1 MAVGISVGEHKRG
14 RRSVDHGLPLVPFID
29 FMVCLIAFLMVTAVW
44 TQLSRIEATGKVP
57 GAELGPVGE
66 PPKELHVVARANDF
80 DLRWQRGA
88 LVLETQSVPRSAIEV
103 KGEPRYPAL
112 QEAIIKQWNAQG
124 EHRAASDPKLD
135 HAVLHVPNDAPFTE
149 IVAVLDALHA
159 PRRGAKS
166 AFDVAFSAN

>member
-1 MAVGISVGEHKRG
+1 
-14 RRSVDHGLPLVPFID
+14 VDHGLPLVPFID

-57 GAELGPVGE
+57 GAELGPVGD
-66 PPKELHVVARANDF
+66 PPKELHVVARAKDF

-88 LVLETQSVPRSAIEV
+88 TVLETQSVPRSAIEV

-112 QEAIIKQWNAQG
+112 QEAITKQWNAQG

-135 HAVLHVPNDAPFTE
+135 HAVLHVANDAPFTE